1 MSDQTQNAPDLLD
14 LLDGAAAEAE
24 RIVGNV
30 RPDQWDL
37 PTPCTEW
44 SVRDVVNHLVGGN
57 LMNVA
62 AFDGPTAFSDEDHL
76 GDDPVAA
83 LAASNRAIAER
94 LRRPGAMGETATFPY
109 GTFPGQLVATFRV
122 IDLLNHG
129 WDIAKATG
137 QPTDLAPDLHTAGLA
152 LARPMMAHVDRTA
165 NPAFGLEQPAP
176 AGASAADAF
185 AAFMG
190 RAQ

>member
-1 MSDQTQNAPDLLD
+1 MSDQDTPDLLAM
-14 LLDGAAAEAE
+14 LDGAAAEAE

-44 SVRDVVNHLVGGN
+44 TVRDVVNHLVGGN

-62 AFDGPTAFSDEDHL
+62 AFDGPTAFSDEDYL
-76 GDDPVAA
+76 GDDPAVA
-83 LAASNRAIAER
+83 LAASDRAIAER
-94 LRRPGAMGETATFPY
+94 LARPGALGETATFPY

-152 LARPMMAHVDRTA
+152 MARPMMAHIDRVA

-176 AGASAADAF
+176 DGASAADAF